1 VPAAATDIAATARVT
16 PIDNMFSASY
26 APAAARGQ
34 ISAGAYQ
41 QVGTQ
46 TMVAGASP
54 HHLVSLLFDAF
65 VAAVN
70 RARGAIRERDIEA
83 KGRAIA
89 HASRIV
95 EEGLRGGLNLD
106 AGGRLAADLDALY
119 AYIGRRLLQ
128 ANLHNDEP
136 ALQECLRLV
145 QPLREAWAAIGDSA
159 AARN

>member
-1 VPAAATDIAATARVT
+1 
-16 PIDNMFSASY
+16 MFSASY
-26 APAAARGQ
+26 ASAPGRGPT
-34 ISAGAYQ
+34 SAVAYQ
-41 QVGTQ
+41 QVGAH

-54 HHLVSLLFDAF
+54 HQLVSLLFDAF

-95 EEGLRGGLNLD
+95 EEGLRGGLNVE
-106 AGGRLAADLDALY
+106 AGGRLAADLDELY

-145 QPLREAWAAIGDSA
+145 EPLQEAWTAIGGSA
-159 AARN
+159 AAHN